1 MANARLSYK
10 TFEAF
15 KSEAITLQPK
25 VPAIFSL
32 TLGRDNM
39 PVKKEF
45 FEVCL
50 QCNKIRDPNIFINLS
65 NMSAKRCIVV
75 ALKPEVT
82 MEMLDKVEPIQL
94 KNFEKDTVLTY
105 CLLVIGKNNIK

>member
-1 MANARLSYK
+1 
-10 TFEAF
+10 
-15 KSEAITLQPK
+15 
-25 VPAIFSL
+25 
-32 TLGRDNM
+32 
-39 PVKKEF
+39 
-45 FEVCL
+45 
-50 QCNKIRDPNIFINLS
+50 
-65 NMSAKRCIVV
+65 MSAKRCIVV